1 MYSIMSMVARTVRT
15 DRIVVGS
22 DNIQY
27 VVESDFQIIDWLN
40 GFWCYK
46 KLQQTTTIHYYY
58 YRYAVL
64 LLVCVYMMYGTE
76 IMTGDNEKLTIMT
89 TIDK

>member
-1 MYSIMSMVARTVRT
+1 MGFNCLRTRKVQYCNYMYSIMSMVARTVRT

-46 KLQQTTTIHYYY
+46 LQQTTTIHYYY
-58 YRYAVL
+58 YAV
-64 LLVCVYMMYGTE
+64 LLVCV
-76 IMTGDNEKLTIMT
+76 
-89 TIDK
+89 